1 MSQPKLLLAH
11 HCLYKVIFPTTH
23 KGLLL
28 APDKQIKAQMPVL
41 KASADSSPDKTRNQ
55 ILKGKLVG
63 PSTKHSAW
71 WRSAASPKPRPPKP
85 GLESATVLVFHW
97 VKSCWKSIGLD
108 FSHSGYVAVYEA
120 KVWEFV

>member
-63 PSTKHSAW
+63 PSTKHSA
-71 WRSAASPKPRPPKP
+71 
-85 GLESATVLVFHW
+85 
-97 VKSCWKSIGLD
+97 
-108 FSHSGYVAVYEA
+108 
-120 KVWEFV
+120 

>member
-71 WRSAASPKPRPPKP
+71 WRSAASPKPRPSKAWPRICNCT
-85 GLESATVLVFHW
+85 GFSLGQVMLEINRLRLQSLW
-97 VKSCWKSIGLD
+97 LRGCL
-108 FSHSGYVAVYEA
+108 
-120 KVWEFV
+120 